1 MAARR
6 DIDGLGLLAFT
17 VYLVLGGFLVLAF
30 AWMLAPAVRTQNESA
45 CRAMRPEPRAMPAPE
60 LVAEDLA
67 GNTVSLADF
76 RGKLVVVNFWATYCE
91 PCITE
96 WPQLDLLAERAVG
109 DDVVVLAV
117 SIDEDKATIAPFL
130 ERMSLGD
137 TRVVVLWDP
146 TRSVHTAF
154 GTTNIPDTY
163 FVDERGQLTTAFVN
177 VRKWGSPGA
186 YQCVRSAV
194 GRS

>member
-1 MAARR
+1 MAERR
-6 DIDGLGLLAFT
+6 ELDVLGALAYG
-17 VYLVLGGFLVLAF
+17 VYLLLGGFLVLAF

-45 CRAMRPEPRAMPAPE
+45 CRSLRPEPRDIPAPE

-67 GNTVSLADF
+67 GNPVSLADF
-76 RGKLVVVNFWATYCE
+76 RGKLVVLNFWATWCE

-96 WPQLDLLAERAVG
+96 WPQLHQLAERAAE
-109 DDVVVLAV
+109 DDVVVVAV
-117 SIDEDKATIAPFL
+117 SIDQSRDDIAPFL
-130 ERMSLGD
+130 ARMSLQD

-146 TRSVHTAF
+146 TQSVHNAF
-154 GTTNIPDTY
+154 GTTKIPDTY
-163 FVDERGQLTTAFVN
+163 LVDERGQLTTAFVN
-177 VRKWGSPGA
+177 VRKWGSPAA